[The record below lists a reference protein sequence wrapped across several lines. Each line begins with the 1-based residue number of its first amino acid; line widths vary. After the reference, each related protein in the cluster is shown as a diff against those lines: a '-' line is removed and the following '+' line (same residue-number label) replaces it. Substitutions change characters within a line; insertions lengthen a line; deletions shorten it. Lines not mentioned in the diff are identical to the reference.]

1 MNTPKS
7 DKRPGEKPYPDE
19 KKRTNIETP
28 IDEELRRRAAEE
40 EKYARGEP
48 RPDERYVDTTAP
60 YRSDAD
66 RALEDAGDTVKT
78 GITGS
83 LRGIDEIESDI
94 VNLVRNTISNTLQA
108 TGAVGTEAV
117 DVTRA
122 TVNAAAQ
129 GIGDIGTTAITSVR
143 DILVSV
149 VEGIKDVAG
158 AAVPRSYGAN
168 RNQPGDRPPPAYTP
182 PREYATSPD
191 RSRPPEYTTPPDRP
205 RPPEYATPPDR
216 PRPPPE
222 YVPPADND
230 EPV

>member
-7 DKRPGEKPYPDE
+7 DKHPGDRPHPDE
-19 KKRTNIETP
+19 KKRTKIETP
-28 IDEELRRRAAEE
+28 IDEELPRSTAEE
-40 EKYARGEP
+40 ERYTETGTPPRDEIYRPREERYARGET
-48 RPDERYVDTTAP
+48 RRDERYVDTTAP

-66 RALEDAGDTVKT
+66 RP
-78 GITGS
+78 GS
-83 LRGIDEIESDI
+83 LRGIDETESDI
-94 VNLVRNTISNTLQA
+94 VNLVRNTISNTLRA

-117 DVTRA
+117 DVTRT

-158 AAVPRSYGAN
+158 AALPTSYHTDNRTPPEDRVP
-168 RNQPGDRPPPAYTP
+168 PGEYTP
-182 PREYATSPD
+182 PPD
-191 RSRPPEYTTPPDRP
+191 RTRRPKYG
-205 RPPEYATPPDR
+205 
-216 PRPPPE
+216 
-222 YVPPADND
+222 PPANNK